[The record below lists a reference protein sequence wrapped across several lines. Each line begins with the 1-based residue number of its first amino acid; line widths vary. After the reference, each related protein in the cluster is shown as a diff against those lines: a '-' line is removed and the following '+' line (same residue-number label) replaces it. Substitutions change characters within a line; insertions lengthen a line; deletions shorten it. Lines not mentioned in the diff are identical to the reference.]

1 MRARVSV
8 VIPGNNHQSGK
19 SHATFFSCPSHTA
32 NSHLIGIVR
41 TVGDR
46 RLGEA
51 NREGTTVTSTQTRT
65 DLALVTVRHETDLL
79 VWVQG
84 RLDIHTKDLLVG
96 CARSWAADGVR
107 TLVVDL
113 AELSAIDGF
122 GVAALLRCRR
132 VMRARAGTLRVVNV
146 PGESAQTFVRTG
158 MYEDDG
164 ANFA

>member
-1 MRARVSV
+1 M
-8 VIPGNNHQSGK
+8 PLL
-19 SHATFFSCPSHTA
+19 TA
-32 NSHLIGIVR
+32 NSHLTGIVR
-41 TVGDR
+41 TVGGR

-51 NREGTTVTSTQTRT
+51 NREGTTVTRTQTMT
-65 DLALVTVRHETDLL
+65 DLSLATVRHETELL
-79 VWVQG
+79 VCVQG
-84 RLDIHTKDLLVG
+84 RLDTHTKDLLVG

-158 MYEDDG
+158 MYEGDG
-164 ANFA
+164 TTWG

>member
-1 MRARVSV
+1 M
-8 VIPGNNHQSGK
+8 
-19 SHATFFSCPSHTA
+19 SCHISNAIGGLTA
-32 NSHLIGIVR
+32 NSHLTGIVC
-41 TVGDR
+41 TVGDHK
-46 RLGEA
+46 LGEV
-51 NREGTTVTSTQTRT
+51 NREGTTVTQTMT

-79 VWVQG
+79 VCVQG

-113 AELSAIDGF
+113 AELSAVDGF

-158 MYEDDG
+158 MYEGDG
-164 ANFA
+164 AAWG

>member
-1 MRARVSV
+1 V
-8 VIPGNNHQSGK
+8 
-19 SHATFFSCPSHTA
+19 
-32 NSHLIGIVR
+32 
-41 TVGDR
+41 
-46 RLGEA
+46 
-51 NREGTTVTSTQTRT
+51 TQTQTMT

-79 VWVQG
+79 VCVQG

-113 AELSAIDGF
+113 AELSAVDGF

-158 MYEDDG
+158 MYDG
-164 ANFA
+164 EVAHWTLA

>member
-1 MRARVSV
+1 MPSAR
-8 VIPGNNHQSGK
+8 ILGCRTG
-19 SHATFFSCPSHTA
+19 
-32 NSHLIGIVR
+32 NSHLTGIVR

-46 RLGEA
+46 RLGEG
-51 NREGTTVTSTQTRT
+51 NREGTTVTQTVT

-79 VWVQG
+79 VCVQG

-113 AELSAIDGF
+113 AELSAVDGF

-158 MYEDDG
+158 MYDGDG
-164 ANFA
+164 ATWA